1 MAVKFDSVKL
11 GIEGYKKICMS
22 VFRAIGVTDQCAE
35 EVTKNL
41 LFADMRG
48 TNSHGLT
55 RLKQYTDRI
64 RQGAIIPDAE
74 PEIVSERGSALVID
88 GHRALGA
95 HTGTFAMQKTIEK
108 AKTAGMAF
116 ATVRNS
122 SHFGV
127 AAYYSMMALPE
138 NMIGLAFTN
147 SLPFV
152 AHYGAMEACTG
163 TNPLTIALP
172 CEKNLPFVLDMATSV
187 VARGNIL
194 NCAKEGKEIPL
205 GWAMDRNGYPT
216 TDAKAAMEGF
226 CLPLGADRAYKGSG
240 LCLAVDSLCGV
251 LSGGP
256 FGPDVKNN
264 AISHA
269 FGAVNI
275 DFFMD
280 PAEFRARMDRYVEEL
295 KAAKTAPGFEEI
307 LMPGEI
313 EYREYEKHLASGT
326 VDIALENFH
335 EVTLI
340 TEQYCPDVD
349 PKAYLEA

>member
-11 GIEGYKKICMS
+11 GIDGYRKICLG
-22 VFRAIGVTDQCAE
+22 VFRGLGVLEETAREVTD
-35 EVTKNL
+35 NL

-55 RLKQYTDRI
+55 RLKQYTDRLK
-64 RQGAIIPDAE
+64 QGALVPDAN
-74 PEIVSERGSALVID
+74 PEIVHERGSALTID

-95 HTGTFAMQKTIEK
+95 HTATFAMKKTIEK
-108 AKTAGMAF
+108 ARTAGMAF
-116 ATVRNS
+116 TTVRNS

-127 AAYYSMMALPE
+127 AAYYSTMALPE

-152 AHYGAMEACTG
+152 AHYGAKEAFTG

-172 CEKNLPFVLDMATSV
+172 CDRHLPFVLDMATSV

-194 NCAKEGKEIPL
+194 NCAKEGKDIPI

-226 CLPLGADRAYKGSG
+226 CLPLGADRSYKGSG

-280 PAEFRARMDRYVEEL
+280 PAEFKARMDEYVEKL
-295 KAAKTAPGFEEI
+295 KSAPLAPGCDEI
-307 LMPGEI
+307 LMPGEP
-313 EYREYEKHLASGT
+313 EYREAAKHEKSGT
-326 VDIALENFH
+326 VDIALENFQ
-335 EVTLI
+335 EVIRI
-340 TEQYCPDVD
+340 TGEFCPEID
-349 PKAYLEA
+349 PRDYLVE

>member
-1 MAVKFDSVKL
+1 MAVKFESVKL
-11 GIEGYKKICMS
+11 DIEGYKKICLG
-22 VFRAIGVTDQCAE
+22 VFKGLGVSEKCASEVTD
-35 EVTKNL
+35 NL

-64 RQGAIIPDAE
+64 LQGAILPDAE

-95 HTGTFAMQKTIEK
+95 HTATFAMKKTIEK
-108 AKTAGMAF
+108 AKVSGMAF
-116 ATVRNS
+116 TTVRNS

-127 AAYYSMMALPE
+127 AAYYSTMALPE
-138 NMIGLAFTN
+138 NMIGFAFTN

-152 AHYGAMEACTG
+152 AHYGAKQACTG

-194 NCAKEGKEIPL
+194 NCAKEGKDIPF

-226 CLPLGADRAYKGSG
+226 CLPLGADRSYKGSG

-256 FGPDVKNN
+256 FGPNVKNN

-280 PAEFRARMDRYVEEL
+280 PAEFKARMDEYVEAL
-295 KAAKTAPGFEEI
+295 KSAPLAPDFEEI
-307 LMPGEI
+307 LMPGEP
-313 EYREYEKHLASGT
+313 EYREYARHKASGT

-335 EVTLI
+335 EVCLI
-340 TEQYCPDVD
+340 TEKFCPEID
-349 PKAYLEA
+349 PKSFLKG